1 MALVPSSNKQL
12 ARDNTVVFA
21 PLIELVTNTVAS
33 PNSKRAYRTALAE
46 FLTWLGQEGFTTLN
60 AAAVNGYIQY
70 LRESDRSKSSI
81 NQQLAAIRN
90 LANQAMLNGLISQLE
105 AWGISQ
111 VKNEKIRGRRTGNWL
126 NRAEAQQLIWEP
138 LRQAEEEEIGW
149 LKAYRDQAIIS
160 IMIGA
165 GLRRSEAAGLTFGHI
180 QQREGR
186 WAIIDLEGKGGR
198 LRSFPI
204 PAWVKHALDRWTE
217 QARLGREPA
226 DGCIFRALN
235 KGIHG
240 RLSGEVKTKY
250 LQDSPLPHYTTG
262 NMTAQAIFKTV
273 RYYAQHCGFPDV
285 AAHDLRRT
293 AANLALKGG
302 ADIREIQ
309 YMLGHAS
316 ILTTEKYLEP
326 MMSLSKGAADFIDI
340 RLEL

>member
-1 MALVPSSNKQL
+1 
-12 ARDNTVVFA
+12 
-21 PLIELVTNTVAS
+21 
-33 PNSKRAYRTALAE
+33 
-46 FLTWLGQEGFTTLN
+46 
-60 AAAVNGYIQY
+60 
-70 LRESDRSKSSI
+70 
-81 NQQLAAIRN
+81 
-90 LANQAMLNGLISQLE
+90 MLNGLISQLE

-126 NRAEAQQLIWEP
+126 NRAEAQQLIWAP
-138 LRQAEEEEIGW
+138 LRQAEGEEIGW

-160 IMIGA
+160 VMIGA
-165 GLRRSEAAGLTFGHI
+165 GLRRSEAAGLTFSHI

-186 WAIIDLEGKGGR
+186 WAIINLEGKGGR

-204 PAWVKHALDRWTE
+204 PAWVKHAIDRWTQ
-217 QARLGREPA
+217 QARLTHES
-226 DGCIFRALN
+226 DDSCIFRALN

-240 RLSGEVKTKY
+240 RLAGEVKTKY
-250 LQDSPLPHYTTG
+250 IQDSSLPHYTSG
-262 NMTAQAIFKTV
+262 NMTAQAIFKTIK
-273 RYYAQHCGFPDV
+273 YYAQYCGFPDV

-326 MMSLSKGAADFIDI
+326 MMSMSQGAADFIDI